1 MLLHEI
7 IFRAARNSTGKRS
20 VVISRSTFP
29 SSGKYAGHWL
39 GDNKASWDQL
49 HKSIIGKYVE
59 VSYSVRAEFSS
70 VSPWSESHRRSTK
83 LMLSSHYCVL
93 SLVSLVL
100 RKKHT
105 FTFIVIDKLLF
116 SRNARVQSLWNTLR
130 EYTSLSLHWT
140 FPWASNRI
148 LFTVEGPWTGK
159 LLELF
164 LLNSTTP
171 FFSSSGEK
179 LPLCLNQ

>member
-59 VSYSVRAEFSS
+59 VNYSVRAEFSS
-70 VSPWSESHRRSTK
+70 VSPSSESHRRSTK
-83 LMLSSHYCVL
+83 LMLSLHYCVL

-100 RKKHT
+100 RKKTH
-105 FTFIVIDKLLF
+105 FYF
-116 SRNARVQSLWNTLR
+116 
-130 EYTSLSLHWT
+130 Y
-140 FPWASNRI
+140 
-148 LFTVEGPWTGK
+148 
-159 LLELF
+159 
-164 LLNSTTP
+164 
-171 FFSSSGEK
+171 
-179 LPLCLNQ
+179 CY